1 MAKKYL
7 SIEEAAERLGIPK
20 EELNRL
26 RSRGDVRGF
35 SDRGTFKF
43 KEEDIEELGRRLQ
56 PSSDPDLQMLDGEDD
71 GSVLDDEPATDDDD
85 APSIIR
91 RLSAGGG
98 AEVESDPVG
107 SIFDDFGN
115 TDLGAS
121 DSDVRLVM
129 DERLESQHNSDPD
142 VMLNMGESDSD
153 VRLTD
158 DSDSDVKID
167 LGDSD
172 SDVRLASDGPLS
184 GGSALKMSFS
194 DSDSDVRLDDSGVRK
209 TSRPDSDSDV
219 QLMPSTIRRVPKPDS
234 DSDVM
239 LVDQEDSDSDVL
251 LAKDDSD
258 VHFSSQGDSD
268 SDVRLMGD
276 SDSDVRLLGDSGH
289 GASPSGIIAGSD
301 SDVGLLR
308 EDSGLDLEMDSKSG
322 IRSAG
327 SSILFDDADISLGEG
342 SGISLTGD
350 SGVALGGHSGIALD
364 RAADSGMSLEKGNE
378 IDSGLS
384 LFADDNNED
393 DDGITLAD
401 DSGIALQ
408 TEDDSGIALNMGDE
422 EDEGLTLGDTMA
434 DSGIALRDDDDDMD
448 LNLTETMPAMKI
460 PMGKAQP
467 KGKAKSD
474 MEDTMLEV
482 PSLAL
487 DDDEDEESDFEIGAA
502 DGGSTGDTS
511 VLLFDDEDETDD
523 VGAAMVKKK
532 AVDDDEEDETFEFN
546 EGDDEVEASAD
557 DDLEGGVFAG
567 DEAFDEEEGEFGESS
582 GDFETVAAKA
592 PTMTGSVEYPWGG
605 LTVSFLAASTICM
618 VLCGMASID
627 LVRSMW
633 GWQSS
638 GYSPANGWLIE
649 MLGGSFK

>member
-1 MAKKYL
+1 
-7 SIEEAAERLGIPK
+7 
-20 EELNRL
+20 
-26 RSRGDVRGF
+26 
-35 SDRGTFKF
+35 
-43 KEEDIEELGRRLQ
+43 
-56 PSSDPDLQMLDGEDD
+56 
-71 GSVLDDEPATDDDD
+71 
-85 APSIIR
+85 
-91 RLSAGGG
+91 
-98 AEVESDPVG
+98 
-107 SIFDDFGN
+107 
-115 TDLGAS
+115 
-121 DSDVRLVM
+121 
-129 DERLESQHNSDPD
+129 
-142 VMLNMGESDSD
+142 
-153 VRLTD
+153 
-158 DSDSDVKID
+158 
-167 LGDSD
+167 
-172 SDVRLASDGPLS
+172 
-184 GGSALKMSFS
+184 
-194 DSDSDVRLDDSGVRK
+194 
-209 TSRPDSDSDV
+209 
-219 QLMPSTIRRVPKPDS
+219 
-234 DSDVM
+234 M

-258 VHFSSQGDSD
+258 IHFSSQGDSD

-276 SDSDVRLLGDSGH
+276 SDSDVRLLGDSDH
-289 GASPSGIIAGSD
+289 GASPSRIIAGSD
-301 SDVGLLR
+301 SDVGLLKK
-308 EDSGLDLEMDSKSG
+308 DSGLDLDMDSNSG

-327 SSILFDDADISLGEG
+327 SSDLFDDADISLGEG

-350 SGVALGGHSGIALD
+350 SGVGLGGHSGIALD

-378 IDSGLS
+378 VDSGLS
-384 LFADDNNED
+384 LFADDDD

-422 EDEGLTLGDTMA
+422 VDEGLTLGETMA
-434 DSGIALRDDDDDMD
+434 DSGIALKDDDDDMD

-460 PMGKAQP
+460 P
-467 KGKAKSD
+467 KGKAPAKGKSKRD

-546 EGDDEVEASAD
+546 ERDDEVEASAD

-567 DEAFDEEEGEFGESS
+567 DEAFEEEEGEFGESS
-582 GDFETVAAKA
+582 SDFETVAAKA

-633 GWQSS
+633 GHQ
-638 GYSPANGWLIE
+638 GYSAANGWLIE
-649 MLGGSFK
+649 TLGGLFK